1 MSTAEPFR
9 ALDPDAL
16 PRVTP
21 DDVIH
26 RPACLRPFPA
36 LDPIDDELDAAIE
49 RLRGELAAE
58 DAAVRRVPKPR
69 RVIDLTVF
77 AVALAVIL
85 GVLAGVLGVSV
96 APAQA
101 ASSSLVQRT
110 AGVWLSAGRN
120 APREWAGR
128 YRDAA
133 GQEGWCIS
141 FLLQMPSGAVQPGDV
156 WSYFPSELAAA
167 KALAITARY
176 RSSRDAATA
185 KRVWL
190 ALAEELSAN
199 PAGMRTADMRARAAK
214 LRAAMPVYRGQETAA
229 DRAAIAALRALPY
242 GPFTSRTVLR
252 AAVPGQPGSAV
263 ITVSDAAGRPAGR

>member
-141 FLLQMPSGAVQPGDV
+141 FLLQMPSGAFQPGDV
-156 WSYFPSELAAA
+156 RSYFPSELAAA